1 MPFTN
6 LVIFSSREF
15 RPPEK
20 LEMANLLSDEP
31 TTNSIMKKFVTV
43 HERPAL
49 RRPHKIPNRRCKEQF
64 KSSRD
69 EADQRRCFLQFD
81 VQKFCDNFEKE
92 MMKALRDVRKIQK
105 KSTTTH
111 AHVAEP
117 SLFISEKPKGKSE
130 NNLEDLK
137 KNLNSLPIFDEYDE
151 ELLESL
157 IICEDECDLPSPKSD
172 FMFDDEETNG
182 LTCFEREH
190 PSSRVLVSQDLEE
203 EPFDYPH
210 QGPLLDTRRPMD
222 GDLGPIFD
230 EEDELG
236 QIFNEEA
243 RSLTSINMENHLCF
257 VPGTTP
263 TPLSKNI
270 QEHCEKLDLI
280 NSLPKNFAKISS
292 QDVKHFGFDK
302 VKQFCVSNSVFENI
316 INSFK
321 LIEPVKLFDQKRFQ
335 NGNNIHS
342 DLVLSFD
349 QFLKHSKG
357 FDHLEK
363 SLEIDLQQPV
373 FCARKSFDSFVFKEN
388 GFNLNSYR
396 HALVT
401 GNLFAST
408 CALDEF
414 MVKTL
419 LEQKS
424 PRDETDFCDFVL
436 KFDILHD
443 LKMLNIISCF
453 DTILVCNAY
462 FGVHFERLKR
472 VLHVLGKET
481 LISDLNKYI
490 SCTYD
495 PGILMFVL
503 SVQDK
508 QVQPQKSESIDH
520 AHQHEIWRCMYSRD
534 GAAHGCRRDDHI
546 SSQWPRKLDDQFNS
560 NQVYDDCEES
570 MEPREKPQPI
580 PCESQ
585 KHCKD
590 HELIV
595 YAHYENVLN
604 TRISM
609 QKQIFTWYKNILL
622 KSFHELFSLSCALK
636 ETRIWRKHESKL
648 LRLIMINFQE
658 KQAQEIHKG
667 LMCQELGAGST

>member
-1 MPFTN
+1 MCQELGAGIKMDLRSNPFQEGGNDTP
-6 LVIFSSREF
+6 LGSALG
-15 RPPEK
+15 K
-20 LEMANLLSDEP
+20 TDMHGL
-31 TTNSIMKKFVTV
+31 IMGSNKDICSLFDTYIPN
-43 HERPAL
+43 HEASTHEITWKMPAL

-81 VQKFCDNFEKE
+81 VQIFCDNIEKE

-117 SLFISEKPKGKSE
+117 SLFISEKPK
-130 NNLEDLK
+130 
-137 KNLNSLPIFDEYDE
+137 
-151 ELLESL
+151 
-157 IICEDECDLPSPKSD
+157 
-172 FMFDDEETNG
+172 ETNG
-182 LTCFEREH
+182 LTCFEQEH
-190 PSSRVLVSQDLEE
+190 PSSRVLVSQDFEE

-222 GDLGPIFD
+222 EDLGPIFD

-243 RSLTSINMENHLCF
+243 PSLTSINMENHLCF

-263 TPLSKNI
+263 TPLSTNI

-280 NSLPKNFAKISS
+280 NSLPKNFAKINS

-302 VKQFCVSNSVFENI
+302 
-316 INSFK
+316 
-321 LIEPVKLFDQKRFQ
+321 
-335 NGNNIHS
+335 
-342 DLVLSFD
+342 
-349 QFLKHSKG
+349 FLKHSKG
-357 FDHLEK
+357 FDHLEM

-408 CALDEF
+408 CALDKF

-424 PRDETDFCDFVL
+424 PRVETDFCDFVL
-436 KFDILHD
+436 KFDIL
-443 LKMLNIISCF
+443 
-453 DTILVCNAY
+453 
-462 FGVHFERLKR
+462 LKR
-472 VLHVLGKET
+472 VLHVFGKDT

-520 AHQHEIWRCMYSRD
+520 AHQHEIWRCMHSRD

-570 MEPREKPQPI
+570 MEPRENPQPI
-580 PCESQ
+580 PCKSQ
-585 KHCKD
+585 KLEDFQVNHDQFLREASTRDPQRTYVSRTWIWKYLRKQTS
-590 HELIV
+590 EL
-595 YAHYENVLN
+595 
-604 TRISM
+604 
-609 QKQIFTWYKNILL
+609 QG
-622 KSFHELFSLSCALK
+622 
-636 ETRIWRKHESKL
+636 SKMN
-648 LRLIMINFQE
+648 LRSNPFQE
-658 KQAQEIHKG
+658 G
-667 LMCQELGAGST
+667 GNDVPLGSALG

>member
-31 TTNSIMKKFVTV
+31 TTNSIMKKEYILHQVKVVAISRDSPKHLMFLVEFPPSKHSLFRCTCASYQATFRNPSFVGLVRYIKQQLKFGSIKRLSTALVSPFNPSVIPFWRV
-43 HERPAL
+43 HILKPAL

-436 KFDILHD
+436 KFDIL
-443 LKMLNIISCF
+443 C
-453 DTILVCNAY
+453 V
-462 FGVHFERLKR
+462 
-472 VLHVLGKET
+472 ET
-481 LISDLNKYI
+481 
-490 SCTYD
+490 
-495 PGILMFVL
+495 
-503 SVQDK
+503 DK
-508 QVQPQKSESIDH
+508 
-520 AHQHEIWRCMYSRD
+520 
-534 GAAHGCRRDDHI
+534 
-546 SSQWPRKLDDQFNS
+546 L
-560 NQVYDDCEES
+560 
-570 MEPREKPQPI
+570 
-580 PCESQ
+580 
-585 KHCKD
+585 
-590 HELIV
+590 
-595 YAHYENVLN
+595 
-604 TRISM
+604 
-609 QKQIFTWYKNILL
+609 
-622 KSFHELFSLSCALK
+622 
-636 ETRIWRKHESKL
+636 
-648 LRLIMINFQE
+648 
-658 KQAQEIHKG
+658 
-667 LMCQELGAGST
+667 